1 MFSGARGGYQTINV
15 SFSFVLCFFF
25 FVLLLSLLLRVI
37 GLYNERLS
45 PSLPRWSVGEINQD
59 VALGFLSAVE
69 VEYKTIDA
77 LLSFVLFI

>member
-15 SFSFVLCFFF
+15 SFSFVLCFF

-77 LLSFVLFI
+77 LLSFVLFV